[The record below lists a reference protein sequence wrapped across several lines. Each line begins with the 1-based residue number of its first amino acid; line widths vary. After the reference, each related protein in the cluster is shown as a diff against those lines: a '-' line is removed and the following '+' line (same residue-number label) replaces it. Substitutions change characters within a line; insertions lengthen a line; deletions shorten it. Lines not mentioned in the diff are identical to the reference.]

1 MKKLIYLIFLPVLF
15 LLSACEEQSKDLNVE
30 IKKDQLCIF
39 TNKPKNYGEDDFLVH
54 MGKIDFSKEYK
65 SEYEKVYDKTILP
78 VEESNCVYIPLN
90 KIKKDTPYKIALSTI
105 NSSFSAHICVYQE
118 GSLSSLKYLEAG
130 KDVCK

>member
-1 MKKLIYLIFLPVLF
+1 MEKIIRLISLSLLF
-15 LLSACEEQSKDLNVE
+15 VLSACEEQSKDLNVE

-65 SEYEKVYDKTILP
+65 SEYEKIYDKTLLP
-78 VEESNCVYIPLN
+78 VEEINCVYIPLN
-90 KIKKDTPYKIALSTI
+90 KIKKDTPYKITLSTI
-105 NSSFSAHICVYQE
+105 NSSFSANICVQQE

>member
-1 MKKLIYLIFLPVLF
+1 MEKIIRLISLSLLF
-15 LLSACEEQSKDLNVE
+15 VLSACEEQSKDLNIE

-54 MGKIDFSKEYK
+54 MGEIDFSKEYK
-65 SEYEKVYDKTILP
+65 SEYEKTYDKTLLP

-90 KIKKDTPYKIALSTI
+90 KIKKDTPYKITLSTI
-105 NSSFSAHICVYQE
+105 NSSFSANVCVQQE

>member
-1 MKKLIYLIFLPVLF
+1 MEKIIRFIFLPLLF
-15 LLSACEEQSKDLNVE
+15 VLSACEEQSKDLNVE

-65 SEYEKVYDKTILP
+65 SEYEKTYDKSILP

-90 KIKKDTPYKIALSTI
+90 KIKKDTPYKVTLSTI
-105 NSSFSAHICVYQE
+105 NSSFSAHICVHQE
-118 GSLSSLKYLEAG
+118 GSQSSVKYLEAG
-130 KDVCK
+130 IDVCK

>member
-1 MKKLIYLIFLPVLF
+1 MKKLIYLIFLLILF

-39 TNKPKNYGEDDFLVH
+39 TNKTKNYGEDDFLVH

-65 SEYEKVYDKTILP
+65 SEYEKTYDKTLLP

-90 KIKKDTPYKIALSTI
+90 KIKKDTPYKITLSTI
-105 NSSFSAHICVYQE
+105 NSSFSANICVQQK